1 MAAGWSDSVSWK
13 PRDIWLSLVVGL
25 ALGVVL
31 MTMFFIVWRLV
42 DANASN
48 TILFA
53 ALTMLVYIGLFAGAY
68 LMIVG
73 RRGIPLRDVGFTPV
87 SGGTIA
93 LMVPITIGLQVVLG
107 IIVFA
112 TSPLLGEPPSA
123 SEQLVLG
130 ASPSLSVTE
139 TVLLFV
145 VAALIAPFVEELF
158 FRGLIYRYLRG
169 RWSVLRAVLVSSAL
183 FAAAHFI
190 VPLIPVLFGLGVV
203 LALITDRYR
212 SLYPAVVV
220 HGLNNGLAVLLVAFT
235 T

>member
-25 ALGVVL
+25 ALGVGL
-31 MTMFFIVWRLV
+31 MTIFFIVWRLV
-42 DANASN
+42 DADASN

-53 ALTMLVYIGLFAGAY
+53 ALTMLVYIGLFAGVY

-73 RRGIPLRDVGFTPV
+73 RRGISLRDVGFTPV

-93 LMVPITIGLQVVLG
+93 LMIPITIGLQVVLG

-112 TSPLLGEPPSA
+112 TSPLLGEPPSP
-123 SEQLVLG
+123 SEQLVLD

-145 VAALIAPFVEELF
+145 LAALIAPVVEELF

-169 RWSVLRAVLVSSAL
+169 RWRVLRAVLVSSAL

-203 LALITDRYR
+203 LALITHRYR